1 MKPLTRT
8 LALAAALLL
17 TAGGALAQMG
27 GNSGGGS
34 MPGGPWMQP
43 IVAADGTVLIVRPA
57 AAADPDATGM
67 ELVALGAT
75 GSTLWT
81 WTADAGIHDLV
92 VASGLVV
99 VTSGAGGGSG
109 PLMGGATSSAT
120 TTVTALRLASGAE
133 AWHLDVDGVA
143 MGLAADSARVYV
155 TVVDPGA
162 ATSSGG
168 SGTGS
173 GSAGMGHVRGRTGG
187 TPSASY
193 GPLRG
198 VSLAAI
204 DLSGNVLWTVPLT
217 SS

>member
-8 LALAAALLL
+8 LALAAVVLV

-27 GNSGGGS
+27 GNAGGGS

-67 ELVALGAT
+67 ELVALGAA

-81 WTADAGIHDLV
+81 WTADAGIHDLI

-99 VTSGAGGGSG
+99 VTSGAGDGSG
-109 PLMGGATSSAT
+109 PMMGGTTTSAT

-133 AWHLDVDGVA
+133 AWHLDVDGVVMA
-143 MGLAADSARVYV
+143 LAADSARVYV

-162 ATSSGG
+162 ATSS
-168 SGTGS
+168 SGTGTGT
-173 GSAGMGHVRGRTGG
+173 GSAGMGRIRGRTGG

-198 VSLAAI
+198 VSLVAI

-217 SS
+217 SN